1 MTSVYSSIVA
11 KQITDYI
18 SEARA
23 SDPTVS
29 AQDLLDSLM
38 SHTGWASRR
47 SATTSDPTTRCGAR
61 VWSGFNEMLGKQQA
75 GHGAQCGKS
84 KTNGKFCKNHAKQAA
99 ITCEPCSYW
108 TATDDLPVKVKV
120 GDKKGLF
127 WGEWASEFPFMAAD
141 GKGVAI
147 VWQRDNVKT
156 AIALKMTEGVGYHP
170 NTKEFKSGKTAPP
183 RLAGTKKAK
192 KAKTVPR
199 KTTKRRAKKAIHRW
213 MKDGNRT
220 KISAAI
226 KGLAKVTGK
235 YPTATFHLLVAE
247 NMDVAAATKKF
258 ETYGGA
264 GWKSFC
270 GENDF
275 AVEKHGVNELGDFE
289 GTLTQGMILGLTSKM
304 CHILWKQLSDSDKQS
319 YVDAE
324 AQEVIEI
331 ASMVSAEIVETPK
344 EIVETPKEIDATP
357 EEIIETPKEIDA
369 TPEEIVETPKEIE
382 STLMSSEE
390 LSDEDE
396 EAIVEEV
403 TVIETKKV
411 DEKKAKKSKKP
422 KKVVVVAPEP
432 ESDDESDEE
441 LECTEFKME
450 SGDTVYID
458 EEYMAYS
465 LDGEELGYVNPTTRK
480 FV

>member
-1 MTSVYSSIVA
+1 MTSVYSSIVT

-38 SHTGWASRR
+38 SHTGWESRR

-108 TATDDLPVKVKV
+108 TATDDLPAKAKV

-127 WGEWASEFPFMAAD
+127 CGEWADDFPFMAAD

-235 YPTATFHLLVAE
+235 YPTATFHLLVSE

-258 ETYGGA
+258 KTYGDA

-331 ASMVSAEIVETPK
+331 ASMVSAEVDATPK
-344 EIVETPKEIDATP
+344 EIDETPKEIDATP
-357 EEIIETPKEIDA
+357 EEIVETPKEIDA

-382 STLMSSEE
+382 SALMSSEE
-390 LSDEDE
+390 LSDEDD
-396 EAIVEEV
+396 EAIV
-403 TVIETKKV
+403 
-411 DEKKAKKSKKP
+411 
-422 KKVVVVAPEP
+422 
-432 ESDDESDEE
+432 
-441 LECTEFKME
+441 
-450 SGDTVYID
+450 
-458 EEYMAYS
+458 
-465 LDGEELGYVNPTTRK
+465 
-480 FV
+480 

>member
-1 MTSVYSSIVA
+1 MTSVYSSIVT
-11 KQITDYI
+11 KQIADYI

-38 SHTGWASRR
+38 SHTGWESRR

-108 TATDDLPVKVKV
+108 TATDDLPVKAKV

-127 WGEWASEFPFMAAD
+127 CGEWTDDFPFMAAD

-192 KAKTVPR
+192 KAKTVPQ

-226 KGLAKVTGK
+226 KGLAKVTRK
-235 YPTATFHLLVAE
+235 YPTATFHLLVSE

-258 ETYGGA
+258 KTYGDA

-331 ASMVSAEIVETPK
+331 ASMVSAEV
-344 EIVETPKEIDATP
+344 
-357 EEIIETPKEIDA
+357 DA

-382 STLMSSEE
+382 SALMSSEE
-390 LSDEDE
+390 LSDEDD

-411 DEKKAKKSKKP
+411 DEKKAEKAPKTQTTKAKKSKKP

>member
-1 MTSVYSSIVA
+1 MTSVYSSIVT
-11 KQITDYI
+11 KQIADYI

-38 SHTGWASRR
+38 SHTGWESRR

-108 TATDDLPVKVKV
+108 TATDDLPVKAKV

-127 WGEWASEFPFMAAD
+127 CGEWASDFPFMAAD

-192 KAKTVPR
+192 KAKTVPQ

-226 KGLAKVTGK
+226 KGLAKVTRK
-235 YPTATFHLLVAE
+235 YPTATFHLLVSE

-258 ETYGGA
+258 KTYGDA

-331 ASMVSAEIVETPK
+331 ASMVSAEV
-344 EIVETPKEIDATP
+344 
-357 EEIIETPKEIDA
+357 DA
-369 TPEEIVETPKEIE
+369 TPEEIVETPKEVDATPEEIE
-382 STLMSSEE
+382 SALMSSEE
-390 LSDEDE
+390 LSDEDGGAADD
-396 EAIVEEV
+396 EAIVEEPP
-403 TVIETKKV
+403 VIETKKV
-411 DEKKAKKSKKP
+411 DKKKTEKAPKTQTTKAEKTKKS

-432 ESDDESDEE
+432 ESDDESEEE
-441 LECTEFKME
+441 LECSEFKMGN
-450 SGDTVYID
+450 GDTVYID
-458 EEYMAYS
+458 EEYMAYN
-465 LDGEELGYVNPTTRK
+465 LGGEELGYVNPTTRK